1 MTDSK
6 KKQKIAADPSLV
18 HAAQPGH
25 STATKLIDGSACN
38 TNIENLYKF
47 RNGKGDMLKTPKRSS
62 IARALALLAPSPL
75 PAVCDLTITG
85 SNWPVAAVVTENG
98 VESHLVQPEMDV
110 SGTFTIG
117 RAVKRQCTEE

>member
-85 SNWPVAAVVTENG
+85 SNWPVAAVVTTQRHASPLAPCAAYEFIG
-98 VESHLVQPEMDV
+98 PVRDQP
-110 SGTFTIG
+110 
-117 RAVKRQCTEE
+117 